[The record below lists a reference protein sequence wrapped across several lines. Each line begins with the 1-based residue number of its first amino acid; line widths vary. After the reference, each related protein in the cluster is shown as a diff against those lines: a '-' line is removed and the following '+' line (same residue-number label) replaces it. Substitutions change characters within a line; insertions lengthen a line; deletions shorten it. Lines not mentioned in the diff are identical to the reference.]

1 MTMEEDYISVHTGQ
15 VIDGAISAVIN
26 GRAGLQG
33 IYVDGTE
40 LEPDNNNKV
49 SIPLDNYYNKSSVN
63 SLLSNKIDK
72 TAISQV
78 TGDSTTSI
86 MSQDAVTTALNSK
99 CTTSLY
105 TATLLA
111 NGWSNSAPYT
121 QTVNVVGIL
130 ATDTPIV
137 DIVLDQANAEEQS
150 LSWLYVSTI
159 TTSDGA
165 IIATCLESKP
175 TINMQIQI
183 RVIR

>member
-1 MTMEEDYISVHTGQ
+1 MVMEEDYVSIHTGQ

-40 LEPDNNNKV
+40 LEPDGNNKV
-49 SIPLDNYYNKSSVN
+49 SIPLDNYYNKSSIN

-78 TGDSTTSI
+78 AGDSQTSI
-86 MSQDAVTTALNSK
+86 MSQNAVTIALNSK

-105 TATLLA
+105 TATLLE
-111 NGWSNSAPYT
+111 NGWTNSAPYS
-121 QTVNVVGIL
+121 QTINVTGIL

-137 DIVLDQANAEEQS
+137 DIILSDLNADEES
-150 LSWLYVSTI
+150 FSWLYVSKI
-159 TTSDGA
+159 ITSDGS
-165 IIATCLESKP
+165 ITATCLESKP
-175 TINMQIQI
+175 TIDMQIQLK
-183 RVIR
+183 VIR